1 MIRTK
6 LMKHQKM
13 IVEFCRDKKYSA
25 IFADYGTGKT
35 LCALRLI
42 DILPRMRKILVVSS
56 KTAIL
61 STWPDEIRKHSNFKY
76 VHLLGYP
83 RKKIQMLRLGLR
95 HSYMAETSY
104 ASDVSA
110 PTIFL
115 INFDGVRNIASIL
128 QEIGFD
134 MVIVDE
140 STKIKSPRALRTK
153 VLWSITRHARRRII
167 MTGFP
172 ITEHLGE
179 IYSQIKFLDMG
190 ETFGNSYYAF
200 LDKYFYKAG
209 FKRILRRN
217 SAKKIFKLISPFT
230 VRVNNDVLNL
240 PPKVYQQ
247 KLLEPTKQQR
257 ELFESLKEYFQ
268 LELGKVKIDTE
279 YIFALINKSLQI
291 CDGFVQDDKGN
302 LEVIETEKDRALI
315 DLVDD
320 IDPYKNKILI
330 WAIFR
335 FSIKKIRRIFKK
347 IYGNDIKIHTLTGAT
362 LDVNKVVKDFQYKK
376 RHNILIAT
384 QKKAAESITLT
395 NCKYAIYYSNSFSN
409 DLRQNSEARIRRKGS
424 EKHKSIIYTDLVLNN
439 SIEGLVYECLRK
451 KTSLIKELKSTFK
464 SAGIK

>member
-1 MIRTK
+1 
-6 LMKHQKM
+6 
-13 IVEFCRDKKYSA
+13 
-25 IFADYGTGKT
+25 
-35 LCALRLI
+35 
-42 DILPRMRKILVVSS
+42 
-56 KTAIL
+56 
-61 STWPDEIRKHSNFKY
+61 
-76 VHLLGYP
+76 
-83 RKKIQMLRLGLR
+83 
-95 HSYMAETSY
+95 MAETSY

-302 LEVIETEKDRALI
+302 LEVIETEKDQALI

-347 IYGNDIKIHTLTGAT
+347 IYGND
-362 LDVNKVVKDFQYKK
+362 DVKTWMKNK
-376 RHNILIAT
+376 RMT
-384 QKKAAESITLT
+384 
-395 NCKYAIYYSNSFSN
+395 
-409 DLRQNSEARIRRKGS
+409 
-424 EKHKSIIYTDLVLNN
+424 
-439 SIEGLVYECLRK
+439 EGKFE
-451 KTSLIKELKSTFK
+451 
-464 SAGIK
+464 

>member
-200 LDKYFYKAG
+200 LDK
-209 FKRILRRN
+209 
-217 SAKKIFKLISPFT
+217 
-230 VRVNNDVLNL
+230 
-240 PPKVYQQ
+240 
-247 KLLEPTKQQR
+247 
-257 ELFESLKEYFQ
+257 
-268 LELGKVKIDTE
+268 
-279 YIFALINKSLQI
+279 
-291 CDGFVQDDKGN
+291 
-302 LEVIETEKDRALI
+302 
-315 DLVDD
+315 
-320 IDPYKNKILI
+320 
-330 WAIFR
+330 
-335 FSIKKIRRIFKK
+335 
-347 IYGNDIKIHTLTGAT
+347 
-362 LDVNKVVKDFQYKK
+362 
-376 RHNILIAT
+376 
-384 QKKAAESITLT
+384 
-395 NCKYAIYYSNSFSN
+395 
-409 DLRQNSEARIRRKGS
+409 
-424 EKHKSIIYTDLVLNN
+424 
-439 SIEGLVYECLRK
+439 
-451 KTSLIKELKSTFK
+451 
-464 SAGIK
+464 